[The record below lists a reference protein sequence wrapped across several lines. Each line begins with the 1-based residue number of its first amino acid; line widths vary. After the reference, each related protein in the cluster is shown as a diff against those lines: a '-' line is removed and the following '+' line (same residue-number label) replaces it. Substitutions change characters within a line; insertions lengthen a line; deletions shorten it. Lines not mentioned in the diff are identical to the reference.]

1 MINITIN
8 ITSETCEDEKYKQSL
23 ILEKF
28 KDQVT

>member
-1 MINITIN
+1 MINITID
-8 ITSETCEDEKYKQSL
+8 ITSETCKDGKYNQSL